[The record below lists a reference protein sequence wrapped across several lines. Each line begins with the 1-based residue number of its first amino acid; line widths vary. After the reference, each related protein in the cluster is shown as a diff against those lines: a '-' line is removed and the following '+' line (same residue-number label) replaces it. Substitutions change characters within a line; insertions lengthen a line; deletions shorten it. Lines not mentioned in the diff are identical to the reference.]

1 MSEWRKPGNV
11 LPRTAR
17 PVPESIMRPDYA
29 NSGTPRAVDL
39 RPSWMIE
46 VKSKK
51 DIEMMR
57 AAGRCAREVLDA
69 TGRAVKPGVTTD
81 ELDAVAHAATIER
94 GAYPSPLNYHGFP
107 KSICTSVNEVICHGI
122 PDDIPLK
129 EGDVVN
135 VDITVYLNG
144 YHGDCSEMFYVG
156 EVDDKS
162 VKLVEATYDC
172 WQAAIE
178 ACKPGVNYKQLGGI
192 IEESIQGTGY
202 KSVQQFCGHGI
213 GKLFH
218 TNPNVLHYK
227 NSEPNGVMAVGHTF
241 TIEPDDL
248 RRDDTIEPVG
258 RRLDR
263 GDEGWGPERA
273 VRAHAL
279 NYGGRRRGV
288 DGEDRSSPLQR
299 GRKVGGLEG

>member
-1 MSEWRKPGNV
+1 MGRKPGNV

-46 VKSKK
+46 VKSQK
-51 DIEMMR
+51 DVEMMR

-81 ELDAVAHAATIER
+81 YLDEVAHAATIER

-156 EVDDKS
+156 QVDDKS
-162 VKLVEATYDC
+162 KKLVEATYDC

-178 ACKPGVNYKQLGGI
+178 ACRPGVNYKQLKGSSRSRSKVRGI
-192 IEESIQGTGY
+192 
-202 KSVQQFCGHGI
+202 
-213 GKLFH
+213 
-218 TNPNVLHYK
+218 N
-227 NSEPNGVMAVGHTF
+227 
-241 TIEPDDL
+241 
-248 RRDDTIEPVG
+248 
-258 RRLDR
+258 
-263 GDEGWGPERA
+263 
-273 VRAHAL
+273 
-279 NYGGRRRGV
+279 
-288 DGEDRSSPLQR
+288 RSSSSAGTALASCSIRTPTCCTTKTASR
-299 GRKVGGLEG
+299 TASWPSATPSRSSR